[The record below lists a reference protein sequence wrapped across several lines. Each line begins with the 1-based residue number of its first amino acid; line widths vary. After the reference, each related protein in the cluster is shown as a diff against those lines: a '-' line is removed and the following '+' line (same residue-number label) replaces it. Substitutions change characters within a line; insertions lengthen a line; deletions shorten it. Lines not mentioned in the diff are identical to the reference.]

1 MVLLKSPEQIKKLE
15 YINRLGV
22 ELLEECYEYIRPGTH
37 TIVLEELTIKFCEKY
52 NVKSAFLNYRKYPH
66 YLCVSVNEEIIH
78 GFPGS
83 YEIKTGDIV
92 SVDAGF
98 IRDGF
103 VSDAAFT
110 KIAGKAPKAYKKLVA
125 TTREALYE
133 SIDKAI
139 PSNRISDISSTIYA
153 VALRMGFDVIRDFV
167 GHGVGFSL
175 HEEPKIPNYVK
186 KDDVRLLI
194 KPGMVLA
201 IEPMLVEGS
210 YEYKVKPNGW
220 TVVTADKKMAAHFEH
235 SVAVLN
241 DGPLILS
248 QSSLW

>member
-1 MVLLKSPEQIKKLE
+1 MVLLKSPSQIKKLE

-22 ELLEECYEYIRPGTH
+22 EFLDECYEYIKLGVH
-37 TIVLEELTIKFCEKY
+37 TIELEELAIRFCEKY
-52 NVKSAFLNYRKYPH
+52 NVKSAFLNYRNYPH
-66 YLCVSVNEEIIH
+66 LVCVSVNEEIIH
-78 GFPGS
+78 GFPS
-83 YEIKTGDIV
+83 NYEIKAGDLV

-98 IRDGF
+98 IGDGF

-110 KIAGKAPKAYKKLVA
+110 KIVGKVPKAHKKLVD

-133 SIDKAI
+133 SIDKAVAG
-139 PSNRISDISSTIYA
+139 NRIDGISSTIYTA
-153 VALRMGFDVIRDFV
+153 ALRMGFDVVRDFV

-186 KDDVRLLI
+186 KEDVRLLI
-194 KPGMVLA
+194 KTGMVLA

-210 YEYKVKPNGW
+210 YDYEVKPNGW

-235 SVAVLN
+235 SVAILD